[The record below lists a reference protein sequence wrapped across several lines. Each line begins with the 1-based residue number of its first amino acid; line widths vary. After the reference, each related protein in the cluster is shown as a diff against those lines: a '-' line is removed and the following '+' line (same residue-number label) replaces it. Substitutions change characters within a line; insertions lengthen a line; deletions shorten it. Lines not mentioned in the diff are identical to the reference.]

1 LIGRLALYCIQ
12 LHVAKPVLEVD
23 WLSGVCMLWQ
33 MLANLSQRSE
43 ELGIDLRERVK
54 TALDNFV
61 AHDMFT
67 E

>member
-1 LIGRLALYCIQ
+1 
-12 LHVAKPVLEVD
+12 
-23 WLSGVCMLWQ
+23 MLWQ